1 MKKLLYV
8 VSLSFICINLYAQTP
23 TEKPPKLRYTTGFF
37 NVKWELGD
45 KDVNQKEVQL
55 HLDKNDTDASYNFK
69 RARALEKQSAIFL
82 LLGTAALVTGLY
94 VKEEAAIAGY
104 GSAVVF
110 SAIGLGTSISSKQK
124 YDKATNLY
132 NRKFGY

>member
-8 VSLSFICINLYAQTP
+8 LSLSFICINLYAQTP

-45 KDVNQKEVQL
+45 KDVNPHEVQL
-55 HLDKNDTDASYNFK
+55 HLDKHDTDASYNFK
-69 RARALEKQSAIFL
+69 RARSLEKQSVIFT
-82 LLGTAALVTGLY
+82 LLGTTALLVGLST
-94 VKEEAAIAGY
+94 KEETALASYGACIA
-104 GSAVVF
+104 F
-110 SAIGLGTSISSKQK
+110 SITGLGTAISSKNK
-124 YDKATNLY
+124 YEKAINLY